1 MNYKNLTH
9 ATIYKTF
16 LINSPYKYSNRF
28 LGAAY
33 LLAASK
39 DTWQRAKKAIKE
51 KRICFKDIDRNGLTA
66 YGYALLTMAQ
76 DIFESTTHIN
86 LFDLSDPYLI
96 SDKTLDLVVN
106 ALLIAREGNE
116 ATGVNKH
123 FE

>member
-1 MNYKNLTH
+1 MCISENT
-9 ATIYKTF
+9 
-16 LINSPYKYSNRF
+16 R
-28 LGAAY
+28 
-33 LLAASK
+33 
-39 DTWQRAKKAIKE
+39 
-51 KRICFKDIDRNGLTA
+51 KRICFKDIDRHGHTA

-76 DIFESTTHIN
+76 DIYESTTHIN

-106 ALLIAREGNE
+106 ALFISREGYE